1 MARSITAQSSTSSE
15 LVGRLIADGQVGR
28 WRDSLAEEASLSAE
42 SALLSAA
49 ASAAVVRGLA
59 GGGRAVRGGGGRG
72 RAVGG
77 RGRGRAVAVPAA
89 VTLALAAEVAEGALE
104 VFLHSMGS

>member
-28 WRDSLAEEASLSAE
+28 WRDGLAEEASLSAE

-59 GGGRAVRGGGGRG
+59 GGGRAVGGGGRG

-104 VFLHSMGS
+104 VFLHSVGS